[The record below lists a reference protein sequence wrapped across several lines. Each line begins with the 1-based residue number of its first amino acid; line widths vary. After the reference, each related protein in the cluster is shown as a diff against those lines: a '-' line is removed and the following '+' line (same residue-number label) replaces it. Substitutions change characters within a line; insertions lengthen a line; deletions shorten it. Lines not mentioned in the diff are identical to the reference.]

1 MIMFLR
7 NAYAMHRFKSL
18 GTSVSG
24 TYGEAG
30 NTVMKSMTGKT
41 STFNSDGLFRNLE
54 MPKAGYTMFYL
65 WVGTGT
71 DEPQFDDYNIPNAIA
86 MSETEGFTVASV
98 SNEPVT
104 FDATTNT
111 FIKISKELLRN
122 NTTEDVVVTE
132 LYFISSNTKFNY
144 EYNCLFYKE
153 LLDTP
158 ITVGAGKYLE
168 VTFIRR
174 LKDGV
179 MSASTEV

>member
-7 NAYAMHRFKSL
+7 NAYATHRFNSL
-18 GTSVSG
+18 GASISG

-30 NTVMKSMTGKT
+30 NTVVKLMTGKT
-41 STFNSDGLFRNLE
+41 SSGYNKGLFRSLE
-54 MPKAGYTMFYL
+54 MPNAGYVMFYL

-86 MSETEGFTVASV
+86 MSETKGFTVASV
-98 SNEPVT
+98 SNEAVT

-132 LYFISSNTKFNY
+132 LYLIDSNTRFNY

-179 MSASTEV
+179 MSASTEL